1 MMKSSKTRI
10 LTTHVG
16 SLPRPE
22 KLVSMLIK
30 QDKGEP
36 YNASELSKFV
46 SKVTKEIVKQQIKT
60 GIDIIN
66 DGEAGKI
73 SYHVY
78 AKHRLTG
85 LENVTGQG
93 VPGRPL
99 PRDIK
104 EFPEMV
110 PKPLGGGGTE
120 LLQAVMC
127 KGLVGHKNDNPGKT
141 DIDNLRNAIKGL
153 KPEGVFMT
161 SVSPGCLVNYVPND
175 YYSSRDKYRDAL
187 TSAMRPEYELIDN
200 AGFILQLDCPDL
212 AGCRHT
218 DQQDWSDK
226 EFLWEVEKSVEALNE
241 ATSNIA
247 PENMRMHIC
256 WLNYSGPHTH
266 DIPISKII
274 GALSKARPQGLL
286 FEGANPRHEH
296 EWEDWKEA
304 KIPDDKIL
312 IPGVIDSTNNF
323 VEHPRLVAQRICRYA
338 DIVGRERV
346 IAGTDCGFST
356 YAGRKAVYPSV
367 VYAKLDALADGAKLA
382 TDSLW

>member
-1 MMKSSKTRI
+1 MLGSNFIYSWKDKYNIFVTYKRSQNSYSKLSELPSENCFFNIDPFRDDKLKNIIIKCKPDFVVNCIGITKTLINKNLLPEYEYINSILPHDLNKICSNTSSKLI
-10 LTTHVG
+10 LLSSDCVFSG
-16 SLPRPE
+16 KDGNYNE
-22 KLVSMLIK
+22 KSIP
-30 QDKGEP
+30 D
-36 YNASELSKFV
+36 A
-46 SKVTKEIVKQQIKT
+46 
-60 GIDIIN
+60 
-66 DGEAGKI
+66 
-73 SYHVY
+73 
-78 AKHRLTG
+78 
-85 LENVTGQG
+85 
-93 VPGRPL
+93 
-99 PRDIK
+99 
-104 EFPEMV
+104 
-110 PKPLGGGGTE
+110 
-120 LLQAVMC
+120 
-127 KGLVGHKNDNPGKT
+127 NDNYGKT

-153 KPEGVFMT
+153 EPEGVFMT

-175 YYSSRDKYRDAL
+175 YYSSRDKYRAAL
-187 TSAMRPEYELIDN
+187 TLAMRPEYELIDN

-212 AGCRHT
+212 AGSRHT

-226 EFLWEVEKSVEALNE
+226 EFLREVEKSIEALNE

-247 PENMRMHIC
+247 PENMRIHIC

-274 GALSKARPQGLL
+274 GALGKARPQGLL

-356 YAGRKAVYPSV
+356 YAGRKAVFPSV
-367 VYAKLDALADGAKLA
+367 VLAKLRALAQGAKLA
-382 TDSLW
+382 TEKLW